1 MTICFIIVATC
12 AKDQTILASGQREI
26 FLAVKKAR
34 ERAVVLHFI
43 IMRYRKI
50 EICDRSN
57 AHIIYRYKISLPH
70 DLNELP
76 QNKKKMRLN
85 EKGASLEQT
94 NKQPIYFRLFS
105 NQCNFNN
112 FSFAILLRYS
122 SLIFIP

>member
-50 EICDRSN
+50 EIYGSN

-76 QNKKKMRLN
+76 QNKKN
-85 EKGASLEQT
+85 ASE
-94 NKQPIYFRLFS
+94 
-105 NQCNFNN
+105 
-112 FSFAILLRYS
+112 
-122 SLIFIP
+122 